1 MKIDCTECQ
10 MYNSSHC
17 DDCLVTALL
26 HPPETPVEISDDL
39 DPPLQALS
47 GSGLI
52 PVLKFRPREPVEPR
66 RPSEAPPASGTG

>member
-1 MKIDCTECQ
+1 MKIVCTDCQ

-26 HPPETPVEISDDL
+26 HPPETPVEIDDDL

-47 GSGLI
+47 GAGLI
-52 PVLKFRPREPVEPR
+52 PVLKFRPPR
-66 RPSEAPPASGTG
+66 SGRGARGRAPDAAGE

>member
-10 MYNSSHC
+10 MFNSSHC
-17 DDCLVTALL
+17 DDCQVTALL
-26 HPPETPVEISDDL
+26 HPPESPVEIDEDL

-52 PVLKFRPREPVEPR
+52 PILKFRPRE
-66 RPSEAPPASGTG
+66 RPAEREAPAPPARSTG

>member
-10 MYNSSHC
+10 MYDSSHC

-26 HPPETPVEISDDL
+26 HPPETPVEIDEDL
-39 DPPLQALS
+39 DPPLQALA

-52 PVLKFRPREPVEPR
+52 PILKFRPRDPVPEH
-66 RPSEAPPASGTG
+66 AADVPPASGTG

>member
-1 MKIDCTECQ
+1 MKIDCNECQ
-10 MYNSSHC
+10 MHNTSHC

-26 HPPETPVEISDDL
+26 HPPETPVEIDEDL

-52 PVLKFRPREPVEPR
+52 PVLKFRPRDPVGET
-66 RPSEAPPASGTG
+66 EQAQAPPARGTG